1 MNLVE
6 QRSGRH
12 RLTVEF
18 EVDDRNGAVVD
29 GDDYASSEG
38 QVVAEAFRRERL
50 RDNLSRLIDSD
61 DDVEA
66 VAIKLGAQHPDG
78 LSHCRT

>member
-1 MNLVE
+1 MIGTV
-6 QRSGRH
+6 RSSMA
-12 RLTVEF
+12 TT
-18 EVDDRNGAVVD
+18 
-29 GDDYASSEG
+29 ASSEG

-66 VAIKLGAQHPDG
+66 VAIKLGAQHPNG
-78 LSHCRT
+78 LSHCNIEQFVTRELGMP